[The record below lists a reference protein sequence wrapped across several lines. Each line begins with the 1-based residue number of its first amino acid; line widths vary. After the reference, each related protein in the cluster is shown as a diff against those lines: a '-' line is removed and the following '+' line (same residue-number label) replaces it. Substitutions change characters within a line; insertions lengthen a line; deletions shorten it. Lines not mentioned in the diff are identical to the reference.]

1 MLKGRL
7 RLDQPT
13 DDVLVLDRKGN
24 EAEQARVN
32 DFVLAQHQV
41 SSSGWGDQ
49 PQNPLRRPTRLAIA
63 AARSRWG
70 RVRKTHDAAKV
81 VLQRLTHC
89 DTDS

>member
-7 RLDQPT
+7 QLDQPT

-32 DFVLAQHQV
+32 DFALTQYQV
-41 SSSGWGDQ
+41 PGSDWQGQ

-63 AARSRWG
+63 AAGSR
-70 RVRKTHDAAKV
+70 
-81 VLQRLTHC
+81 
-89 DTDS
+89 